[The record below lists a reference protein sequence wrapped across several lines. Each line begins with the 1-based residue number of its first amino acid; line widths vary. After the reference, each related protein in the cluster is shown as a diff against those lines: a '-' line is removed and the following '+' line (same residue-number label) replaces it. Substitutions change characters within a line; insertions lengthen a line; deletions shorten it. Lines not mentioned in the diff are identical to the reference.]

1 MSEDHLL
8 DEKDLINR
16 IIEIKNLKQNCFK
29 YFEESSKE
37 LLTHKTIFSIAKL
50 SSEKMGPV
58 KLSEISLDLF
68 NVNEKSKQDLIRLTI
83 EKSLSKCGIVE
94 KLRYAANDVRYV
106 LTAYRFRKIKE
117 IDSFRGDRIESFELF
132 EIPKPFWPIPY
143 EFYQLFLKKYGCD
156 EALKK
161 INSDFDKGIIPRGK
175 YENLTWEYGEKQSQI
190 RKKLSSKFSKLE
202 ELMN

>member
-68 NVNEKSKQDLIRLTI
+68 NVNET
-83 EKSLSKCGIVE
+83 
-94 KLRYAANDVRYV
+94 YY
-106 LTAYRFRKIKE
+106 
-117 IDSFRGDRIESFELF
+117 
-132 EIPKPFWPIPY
+132 
-143 EFYQLFLKKYGCD
+143 
-156 EALKK
+156 
-161 INSDFDKGIIPRGK
+161 
-175 YENLTWEYGEKQSQI
+175 
-190 RKKLSSKFSKLE
+190 
-202 ELMN
+202 